1 MAAARAG
8 ERLGAMQRKLRAAF
22 RCYSSSESSRSA
34 PSPCC
39 RPGAATTVGAGAL
52 RVEAAMFA
60 LMTAALTLTLGVV
73 VQLWRPR
80 GSAYSVDA
88 ALAVMVEG
96 LEDEP
101 NARRAAIRS
110 SPADLPPA
118 PKVPVLPCRGRRRGG
133 GKLVC
138 KLERAGSCQVD
149 HIQAA
154 SSRARVRVESRGDLR
169 LHAARPGRAEDKAPS
184 TP

>member
-1 MAAARAG
+1 
-8 ERLGAMQRKLRAAF
+8 
-22 RCYSSSESSRSA
+22 
-34 PSPCC
+34 
-39 RPGAATTVGAGAL
+39 
-52 RVEAAMFA
+52 MFA

-96 LEDEP
+96 AETEL

-118 PKVPVLPCRGRRRGG
+118 PKV
-133 GKLVC
+133 
-138 KLERAGSCQVD
+138 
-149 HIQAA
+149 
-154 SSRARVRVESRGDLR
+154 
-169 LHAARPGRAEDKAPS
+169 
-184 TP
+184 